1 MKHRNKKRMIIVLAA
16 LTVSVCVGMEIK
28 QINTVYPQVKKVD
41 VERTEVAELQSNVN
55 MSIVKAELFSMKEA
69 QLRYGT
75 NFMKEIGEDYIYRT
89 VEVTVL
95 LENKT
100 ESMQDIALYDI
111 YIEQEDY
118 CNGLAPEVFFAIGN
132 ETDYITLKEN
142 EAREVTLGYIVYEKQ
157 FMNKEWNTM
166 KIEDFYLARQ
176 RYQEKLRWKI

>member
-1 MKHRNKKRMIIVLAA
+1 MIIVLAVLA
-16 LTVSVCVGMEIK
+16 VSIYVGREIK
-28 QINTVYPQVKKVD
+28 QINMVYPQVKKVD
-41 VERTEVAELQSNVN
+41 VERTEAAELQPNVN
-55 MSIVKAELFSMKEA
+55 MSIMGAELLSMEDA

-75 NFMKEIGEDYIYRT
+75 DFMKEIGVDYAYRT

-157 FMNKEWNTM
+157 FRNKEWNTM
-166 KIEDFYLARQ
+166 KIEDFYLVRQ